1 MDGLKPRLILGKT
14 KRHEILSE
22 SLPETKSTSASS
34 LTEVRLRKVQ
44 ELQEAGVPA
53 FAVGF
58 VPDANAAGFRE
69 KYDQVDSFE
78 GSEQPLRMAGRIM
91 ALRVIGKASFV
102 GLRDSSGDFQAYL
115 SRDVL
120 GIDTYRL
127 IKKLDV
133 GDIIGVVGRPF
144 RTRTGEL
151 SVLVQELALLTKSLR
166 SLPEKWHG
174 LSDVET
180 RYRQRYLDLIV
191 NPSARDIVKTR
202 SQVIAYLRDYLVS
215 RDFLEVETPMMQAI
229 PGGATAKPFE
239 TFHHALN
246 RKLYLRIAPELYL
259 KRLLVGGFERVF
271 EINRNFRNE
280 GISTQHNPEFTM
292 LEFYQ
297 AFTTYRDL
305 MSLTEDMLSGLA
317 RKVAGSYKFTYGDQ
331 EVDLTP
337 PWPRVT
343 VKEALLKHCGLTVD
357 QIDDR
362 NAVFIKAVES
372 GLDVG
377 KEASLGKLWMALFD
391 EFVEERLSG
400 PVFIYKYPVEVSPLA
415 RRNDEDPAVTDRFEL
430 YICGR
435 EIANAFTE
443 LTDPLDQRSRFEEQV
458 VARAS
463 GDEEAHFLDE
473 DFVRALEYGMPPA
486 AGEGIGIDR
495 LVMLLTNS
503 QSIREVILFPHMRPE
518 KGTV

>member
-1 MDGLKPRLILGKT
+1 
-14 KRHEILSE
+14 LSE
-22 SLPETKSTSASS
+22 SSSKTKSSAPSS
-34 LTEVRLRKVQ
+34 LIEVRLRKAQ
-44 ELQEAGVPA
+44 ELEKLGVPA
-53 FAVGF
+53 FAIGF
-58 VPDANAAGFRE
+58 KPDLTVSEFEQKYSGEAVFNDSEEAFRM
-69 KYDQVDSFE
+69 V
-78 GSEQPLRMAGRIM
+78 GRII
-91 ALRVIGKASFV
+91 ALRILGKASFI
-102 GLRDSSGDFQAYL
+102 GLRDATGDFQAYFG
-115 SRDVL
+115 RDTV
-120 GIDTYRL
+120 GSEAYKL

-133 GDIIGVVGRPF
+133 GDIIGVLGRPF
-144 RTRTGEL
+144 RTRTGQL
-151 SVLVQELALLTKSLR
+151 SLLVQELTLLTKSLR
-166 SLPEKWHG
+166 PLPEKWHG

-191 NPSARDIVKTR
+191 NPSARDIVRIR
-202 SQVIAYLRDYLVS
+202 SHVIGYLREYLVN
-215 RDFLEVETPMMQAI
+215 RRFLEVETPMMQAI

-239 TFHHALN
+239 TFHHALD

-259 KRLLVGGFERVF
+259 KRLLVGGFDRVF

-297 AFTTYRDL
+297 AFSTYEDL
-305 MSLTEDMLSGLA
+305 MSMTEDMLAGLI
-317 RKVAGSYKFTYGDQ
+317 KEIAGRHQIIYGDR

-337 PWPRVT
+337 PWNRIT
-343 VKEALLKHCGLTVD
+343 VREALLQHSGLTAA

-372 GLDVG
+372 GLEVG
-377 KEASLGKLWMALFD
+377 KEDSLGKLWMALFD
-391 EFVEERLSG
+391 EFVEGKLWG
-400 PVFIYKYPVEVSPLA
+400 PIFVYKYPVEVSPLA
-415 RRNDEDPAVTDRFEL
+415 RRNDEDPTVTDRFEL

-435 EIANAFTE
+435 EMANAFTE

-458 VARAS
+458 LARAS

-473 DFVRALEYGMPPA
+473 DFLRALEYGMPPA

-518 KGTV
+518 KGLA